1 MRRKHFPGMSH
12 EPERLEGGNVN
23 QVERR
28 GDRVHRTAGPWTST
42 IHALLRHARVNGVA
56 WIPEPFGL
64 DDKGREILEFLPGE
78 VPHAMPAWVWME
90 SVLEAIGKA
99 LRQWHDAAA
108 SFPRDGAVWNFPAV
122 EPVETICHNDFAP
135 YNCVFRDG
143 RFSGAIDFDFCAP
156 GPRVRDLAWAA
167 YRFVPLQP
175 TPEEDVEDGGNE
187 RSPFPVSSMGR
198 RLALFLDAYAQG
210 DEALRPALPDF
221 LLAVAERLEE
231 VARWTSAHAAEN
243 PDSPLVGHA
252 RMYRAH
258 ALWLRSGGMASLQS

>member
-1 MRRKHFPGMSH
+1 MSQ

-28 GDRVHRTAGPWTST
+28 GDRVHRLSGPWTPT
-42 IHALLRHARVNGVA
+42 IHALLRHAREHGISWV
-56 WIPEPFGL
+56 PEPFGQ
-64 DDKGREILEFLPGE
+64 DEDGWEVLEFLPGE
-78 VPHAMPAWVWME
+78 VPHAMPSWVWTE

-108 SFPRDGAVWNFPAV
+108 SFPRLDAVWNFPAV
-122 EPVETICHNDFAP
+122 EPIETICHNDFAP
-135 YNCVFRDG
+135 YNCVFQDG
-143 RFSGAIDFDFCAP
+143 RFTGAIDFDFCAP

-175 TPEEDVEDGGNE
+175 TPEEEVEDGGNE
-187 RSPFPVSSMGR
+187 RSPFSTRTMR
-198 RLALFLDAYAQG
+198 KRLDLFLEAYAQG
-210 DEALRPALPDF
+210 NDALRPALQDF
-221 LLAVAERLEE
+221 VDAVVERLEE

-243 PDSPLVGHA
+243 PGSPLVGHA

-258 ALWLRSGGMASLQS
+258 ALWLSTGGLTPA